1 MYFGASALS
10 DLSGRT
16 AIVTRASP
24 SIAHG
29 LANEA
34 RRAQGEHG
42 ISRYAHCLRRTVDA
56 LKQLSIDIYAD
67 FSLSRAAL
75 RNRAWRLHGHIRRRR
90 CRSRI
95 RRTGNECGNGRF
107 VLRKR
112 RFFRN
117 GHVNP
122 YLIDIFPTSCRYLF
136 DIDMMSV
143 HRLARAPLARSTT
156 SCTRS
161 ISAHATVSRR
171 GISSTCSPAALAFE
185 NALRRCRRH
194 GSNSMPA

>member
-1 MYFGASALS
+1 MYFGAS
-10 DLSGRT
+10 DLSVLLGRT
-16 AIVTRASP
+16 AIETRASP

-42 ISRYAHCLRRTVDA
+42 ISRYAHCLRGTVDA

-67 FSLSRAAL
+67 FSLSRPAL
-75 RNRAWRLHGHIRRRR
+75 RNRAWRLHGHIRRR

-95 RRTGNECGNGRF
+95 RRTGNERGNGRF

-122 YLIDIFPTSCRYLF
+122 YLIDILPTSCRYLF
-136 DIDMMSV
+136 NIDMMSF
-143 HRLARAPLARSTT
+143 HWLARAPLARSTT